1 MDNQRTLL
9 VAALAFI
16 SVLIFQEWQKDYVL
30 PQETP
35 VAAQT
40 VDGQT
45 NTQADD
51 VPAASVS
58 ATAGT
63 TIGVDVIDEKNA
75 AKGLV
80 ISVKTDVYDLEINT
94 LGGGI
99 SQLRLTQYPEEK
111 GKDPVVQL
119 LNADMPKVFVV
130 ESGLISSSKDSPN
143 HHSVW
148 SSARYSYELQ
158 GDTLRVPLTWQNADG
173 IVVTKT
179 YTFTKGS
186 YKVDVETRIDNKGSS
201 EWPVREYL
209 QIKRNDYEE
218 KKANSFIYTYTGGVL
233 YTDEEKYQKIDFGDM
248 EDENLSVDSIGG
260 WAGMIQH
267 YFGVAWV
274 PEKENQ
280 YNYYTKNIAGGLY
293 VIGAYSPSKTVA
305 AGESKVFNSILF
317 AGPKLQDQLKETAP
331 GLELMVDY
339 GKLTIIAEPIFWL
352 LSFFYDF
359 VGNWGVAIILVTFS
373 IKALFFK
380 LSEKSYKS
388 MANMKIVQPRIVA
401 MKEKFGD
408 DKQKLNQ
415 AMMELY
421 KTEKINPLG
430 GCLPILIQ
438 IPVFISLYWT
448 LLESVELRQA
458 PFALWIDNLS
468 AADPYFILPLIYGI
482 TMFFQQRLNPAPV
495 DPMQKKMMQMLP
507 IMFTGFFAF
516 FPAGLVLY
524 WIVNNL
530 LTIAQQ
536 TFIMKRIESG
546 QDKK

>member
-16 SVLIFQEWQKDYVL
+16 AVLIWQAWQKDYVL
-30 PQETP
+30 PQQMQQE
-35 VAAQT
+35 VSSAGINQAA
-40 VDGQT
+40 
-45 NTQADD
+45 D
-51 VPAASVS
+51 VPKAPKSGQLP
-58 ATAGT
+58 T
-63 TIGVDVIDEKNA
+63 GVNLDANNKSSHLEGGVIQ
-75 AKGLV
+75 V
-80 ISVKTDVYDLEINT
+80 VTDVYQLEIDKV
-94 LGGGI
+94 GGSIVGL
-99 SQLRLTQYPEEK
+99 QLTQYPETK
-111 GKDPVVQL
+111 GQEETVQL
-119 LNADMPKVFVV
+119 LNNTPSKTFIV
-130 ESGLISSSKDSPN
+130 ESGLIVQNGESPN
-143 HHSVW
+143 HHALW
-148 SSARYSYELQ
+148 STSESDYVMTSDE
-158 GDTLRVPLTWQNADG
+158 LRVPLMWKNDTG
-173 IVVTKT
+173 VTVTKT
-179 YTFTKGS
+179 FVFTKGS
-186 YKVDVETRIDNKGSS
+186 YKVDVETVIENNGSS
-201 EWPVREYL
+201 SWSAREYL
-209 QIKRNDYEE
+209 QIKRNDYAD
-218 KKANSFIYTYTGGVL
+218 KKANSMIYTYTGGVL
-233 YTDEEKYQKIDFGDM
+233 YTDEDKYQKIDFGDM
-248 EDENLSVDSIGG
+248 EDENLNQESTGG
-260 WAGMIQH
+260 WAAMIQH

-280 YNYYTKNIAGGLY
+280 YNYYTKSLKGGLY
-293 VIGAYSPSKTVA
+293 VIGAYSPNKVVESGETKTI
-305 AGESKVFNSILF
+305 NSVLF
-317 AGPKLQDQLKETAP
+317 AGPKLQEQLVGVAP

-359 VGNWGVAIILVTFS
+359 VGNWGVAIIMVTFT

-388 MANMKIVQPRIVA
+388 MAHMKIVQPRIVA
-401 MKEKFGD
+401 LKERYGD
-408 DKQKLNQ
+408 DKQQLNK
-415 AMMELY
+415 AMMDLY

-458 PFALWIDNLS
+458 PFALWIDNIS
-468 AADPYFILPLIYGI
+468 AADPYFILPVIYGI

-536 TFIMKRIESG
+536 TFIMKRIEAG
-546 QDKK
+546 KE

>member
-16 SVLIFQEWQKDYVL
+16 AVLIWQAWQKDYVL
-30 PQETP
+30 PQQIQQE
-35 VAAQT
+35 VSSAGINQAA
-40 VDGQT
+40 
-45 NTQADD
+45 D
-51 VPAASVS
+51 VPKAPKSGQLPTSVDLDANNKIS
-58 ATAGT
+58 HLEG
-63 TIGVDVIDEKNA
+63 GVIQV
-75 AKGLV
+75 V
-80 ISVKTDVYDLEINT
+80 TDVYQLEIDKV
-94 LGGGI
+94 GGSIVGL
-99 SQLRLTQYPEEK
+99 QLTQYPETK
-111 GKDPVVQL
+111 GQEETVQL
-119 LNADMPKVFVV
+119 LNNTPSKTFIV
-130 ESGLISSSKDSPN
+130 ESGLIVQNGESPN
-143 HHSVW
+143 HHALWNAPESDYVMT
-148 SSARYSYELQ
+148 SDE
-158 GDTLRVPLTWQNADG
+158 LRVPLMWKNDTG
-173 IVVTKT
+173 VTVTKT
-179 YTFTKGS
+179 FVFTKGS
-186 YKVDVETRIDNKGSS
+186 YKVDVETVIENNGSS
-201 EWPVREYL
+201 SWSAREYL
-209 QIKRNDYEE
+209 QIKRNDYAD
-218 KKANSFIYTYTGGVL
+218 KKANSMIYTYTGGVL
-233 YTDEEKYQKIDFGDM
+233 YTDEDKYQKIDFGDM
-248 EDENLSVDSIGG
+248 EDENLSQESTGG
-260 WAGMIQH
+260 WAAMIQH

-280 YNYYTKNIAGGLY
+280 YNYYTKSLKGGLY
-293 VIGAYSPSKTVA
+293 VIGAYSPNKVVES
-305 AGESKVFNSILF
+305 GETKKINSVLF
-317 AGPKLQDQLKETAP
+317 AGPKLQEQLVGVAP

-359 VGNWGVAIILVTFS
+359 VGNWGVAIIMVTFT

-388 MANMKIVQPRIVA
+388 MAHMKIVQPRIVA
-401 MKEKFGD
+401 LKERYGD
-408 DKQKLNQ
+408 DKQQLNK
-415 AMMELY
+415 AMMDLY

-458 PFALWIDNLS
+458 PFALWIDNIS
-468 AADPYFILPLIYGI
+468 AADPYFILPVIYGI

-495 DPMQKKMMQMLP
+495 DPMQKKVMQMLP

-536 TFIMKRIESG
+536 TFIMKRIEAG
-546 QDKK
+546 KE